1 MARNVIS
8 AKLDIIFKKIFTEN
22 EDMLH
27 SFVASMLEI
36 PQERIKDIEI
46 TNPELPPET
55 LTGKFSRLDLS
66 LKVDDKLVN
75 VEIQVKNDAD
85 YRDRTLFYWA
95 KLYSS
100 ELKSGEDYSELKQ
113 TITINIINF
122 NMFSTGDY
130 HTEIAAMIKGTGEVF
145 SDKFSIHFFE
155 LKKVGRKP
163 NPDNSR
169 ELWLQFINADSEEE
183 FEMISQTNVPIM
195 KKAVNVI
202 YDMSEDTKIREIARL
217 REKALHDEAS
227 ALKNAKAEG
236 MAEGIEVGMAK
247 GIEKGMAKG
256 IAKERADAIS
266 RMRALGFTE
275 EQIKAVF
282 G

>member
-8 AKLDIIFKKIFTEN
+8 AKLDIIFKKIFTQN

-36 PQERIKDIEI
+36 PQERIKEIKI

-55 LTGKFSRLDLS
+55 LTGKFSCLDLS

-122 NMFSTGDY
+122 NMFNTDDY
-130 HTEIAAMIKGTGEVF
+130 HTEVAAMIKDTGEVF

-227 ALKNAKAEG
+227 ALKNAKEEGKAE
-236 MAEGIEVGMAK
+236 
-247 GIEKGMAKG
+247 
-256 IAKERADAIS
+256 ERTLFIS
-266 RMRALGFTE
+266 RMRANGFTD
-275 EQIKAVF
+275 EQIRKIYPES
-282 G
+282 